1 MKNTLI
7 YKLLH
12 FEDLSLAFRYV
23 MGNLLRSILTILVIV
38 FGIMSLV
45 GMLTAID
52 GLKSSLLSNFS
63 QLGSNSFSIS
73 DINYFASENGRP
85 VQYPKIS
92 HRDIRIFKER
102 YTNKA
107 IVSANYTASQS
118 AIVKFKSNKTN
129 PRIRVIGTDENYFV
143 SSSLNIDE
151 GRNFN
156 HIETQYGANVVILG
170 SGLKRELFGNA
181 NAMGKVVTS
190 GSGKYKVIGIL
201 EKKGATFGMSYDH
214 IFIVPMKAARKNFA
228 SQNES
233 YTLGVQVSSYEKL
246 DVAVNEAIAIFR
258 MVRQLKP
265 KDENNFDL
273 QKSDNLINII
283 TKQLRAITIVTLV
296 ISLITLISSAVAL
309 MNIMLVSVKER
320 IREIG
325 TMKALGATVDN
336 VKRQFLSE
344 ALIVSQIGSAFGIVF
359 GIAIGNLFA
368 SKMGSE
374 FVIPWGWVIF
384 AVIMSIVVGITAG
397 YYPAVKAARMDPIDA
412 LRHE

>member
-1 MKNTLI
+1 
-7 YKLLH
+7 
-12 FEDLSLAFRYV
+12 
-23 MGNLLRSILTILVIV
+23 
-38 FGIMSLV
+38 
-45 GMLTAID
+45 
-52 GLKSSLLSNFS
+52 
-63 QLGSNSFSIS
+63 
-73 DINYFASENGRP
+73 
-85 VQYPKIS
+85 
-92 HRDIRIFKER
+92 
-102 YTNKA
+102 
-107 IVSANYTASQS
+107 
-118 AIVKFKSNKTN
+118 
-129 PRIRVIGTDENYFV
+129 
-143 SSSLNIDE
+143 
-151 GRNFN
+151 
-156 HIETQYGANVVILG
+156 
-170 SGLKRELFGNA
+170 
-181 NAMGKVVTS
+181 
-190 GSGKYKVIGIL
+190 
-201 EKKGATFGMSYDH
+201 
-214 IFIVPMKAARKNFA
+214 
-228 SQNES
+228 
-233 YTLGVQVSSYEKL
+233 
-246 DVAVNEAIAIFR
+246 

>member
-1 MKNTLI
+1 
-7 YKLLH
+7 
-12 FEDLSLAFRYV
+12 
-23 MGNLLRSILTILVIV
+23 
-38 FGIMSLV
+38 
-45 GMLTAID
+45 
-52 GLKSSLLSNFS
+52 
-63 QLGSNSFSIS
+63 
-73 DINYFASENGRP
+73 
-85 VQYPKIS
+85 
-92 HRDIRIFKER
+92 
-102 YTNKA
+102 
-107 IVSANYTASQS
+107 
-118 AIVKFKSNKTN
+118 
-129 PRIRVIGTDENYFV
+129 
-143 SSSLNIDE
+143 
-151 GRNFN
+151 
-156 HIETQYGANVVILG
+156 
-170 SGLKRELFGNA
+170 
-181 NAMGKVVTS
+181 S